1 MRLEKHII
9 IRGVIHCLSGLR
21 IGGAKEQLE
30 IGGVE
35 NNIIRHPLTKQPYI
49 PGSSIRGKM
58 RTLLEYKHSDKNYKV
73 PCKCNTCKVCKYFG
87 ALNAQTPTRVLVR
100 DAALT
105 EKSQKLLQ
113 AALFESGI
121 HFAEIKMENVIER
134 NTGKANSPRA
144 MERVPAGTEF
154 DFEISIRK
162 FKFDNEEDIVNT
174 VFEGMK
180 LLQQDYLG
188 SSGGR
193 GYGQIEFRNVTVD
206 GKLEDSFRHDTGGND
221 K

>member
-49 PGSSIRGKM
+49 PGSSLKGKM
-58 RTLLEYKHSDKNYKV
+58 RSLLEYKHSEAGKI
-73 PCKCNTCKVCKYFG
+73 PCQCNKCKVCKYFG
-87 ALNAQTPTRVLVR
+87 ALNAQAPTRVLVR

-105 EKSQKLLQ
+105 EMSQKLLQ

-121 HFAEIKMENVIER
+121 HFAEIKMENVIDR
-134 NTGKANSPRA
+134 NTGKANLPRA

-162 FKFDNEEDIVNT
+162 FKLDDEEDIVNT

-193 GYGQIEFRNVTVD
+193 GYGQVEFRNVTIDDQLV
-206 GKLEDSFRHDTGGND
+206 ESFKHDIGGND

>member
-49 PGSSIRGKM
+49 PGSSLKGKM
-58 RTLLEYKHSDKNYKV
+58 RSLLEYKHSPNTKD
-73 PCKCNTCKVCKYFG
+73 PCDCGSCNVCEYFG
-87 ALNAQTPTRVLVR
+87 SFGLTKAPTRVLVR

-105 EKSQKLLQ
+105 KNSQEILQ
-113 AALFESGI
+113 EALFESGI
-121 HFAEIKMENVIER
+121 HFAEIKMENAIER
-134 NTGKANSPRA
+134 NTGRARSPRPI
-144 MERVPAGTEF
+144 ERVPAGTEF
-154 DFEISIRK
+154 NFEISLRK
-162 FKFDNEEDIVNT
+162 FDFDDEQALVDFVL
-174 VFEGMK
+174 EGMK

-193 GYGQIEFRNVTVD
+193 GYGQIEFRNVTID
-206 GKLEDSFRHDTGGND
+206 GQLVDSFRHDAGGND